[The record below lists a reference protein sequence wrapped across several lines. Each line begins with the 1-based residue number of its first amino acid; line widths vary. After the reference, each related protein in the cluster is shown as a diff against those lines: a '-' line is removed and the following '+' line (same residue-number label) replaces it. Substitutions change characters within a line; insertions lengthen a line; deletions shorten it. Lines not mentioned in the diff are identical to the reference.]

1 MEVEISNKI
10 TLKNVPEEMFRKLVN
25 RLKVPNPKYKEAV
38 NAGRSVY
45 GIPKILYEFKALS
58 HSSLIVPRGIRK
70 NVLRMAAAHKEPVK
84 ISDRRNFIPLDMPI
98 DSTAIKYRPYQGDAV
113 RELTSNGEDGILV
126 APPGSGKTVIGLSLV
141 PLLMQPTLWLTH
153 TNRLSVQAL
162 ERTATFLPSLGKED
176 VGIIGGG
183 KWKVGNV
190 LTVAMIQTLMRN
202 QSKLIDMASTF
213 GSVILDEAHHCPAPT
228 FYKVIA
234 NLNPYYLYG
243 LTATPYR
250 RDGLEVLMFNAMGEV
265 GYEITLKEVADQ
277 GSIMAP
283 KVIYRTIR
291 SPVVQDNN
299 MARILKKLIND
310 NKRNNIIVGDVLKEA
325 HSGNFCIVV
334 SDRKVHCETLCEL
347 ISLGWDKVG
356 IATGD
361 YSKKYVEEQ
370 VQRYYNGEIT
380 VLCTTFALLGEGF
393 DVPFMN
399 RAFIATPFRAE
410 AKVEQL
416 IGRIQRTAENKKDA
430 IVFDY
435 VDADIGVLKNQF
447 YSGSAKSCRHN
458 VYMRLGLEVEPE

>member
-1 MEVEISNKI
+1 
-10 TLKNVPEEMFRKLVN
+10 
-25 RLKVPNPKYKEAV
+25 
-38 NAGRSVY
+38 
-45 GIPKILYEFKALS
+45 
-58 HSSLIVPRGIRK
+58 
-70 NVLRMAAAHKEPVK
+70 
-84 ISDRRNFIPLDMPI
+84 
-98 DSTAIKYRPYQGDAV
+98 
-113 RELTSNGEDGILV
+113 
-126 APPGSGKTVIGLSLV
+126 
-141 PLLMQPTLWLTH
+141 
-153 TNRLSVQAL
+153 
-162 ERTATFLPSLGKED
+162 
-176 VGIIGGG
+176 
-183 KWKVGNV
+183 
-190 LTVAMIQTLMRN
+190 
-202 QSKLIDMASTF
+202 
-213 GSVILDEAHHCPAPT
+213 
-228 FYKVIA
+228 
-234 NLNPYYLYG
+234 
-243 LTATPYR
+243 
-250 RDGLEVLMFNAMGEV
+250 MFNAMGEV